1 MAWLSVQYV
10 PCLFWKIS
18 KGLLIDESLLQL
30 NALGR
35 GSPEKDP
42 LSSGIHAATP
52 APSGSL
58 WSSTR
63 SNSPRRALLSSNP
76 LRWILRSAARLYF
89 FSCFSS
95 LLFHLSCL
103 LSILFLLLSSSLTS
117 SLHCL
122 LPAVTGMLKVAKMLR
137 MQRKCALTFYSTN
150 YPAKEMFWNQHRSV
164 LFKMQ

>member
-1 MAWLSVQYV
+1 MAWLSVKYA
-10 PCLFWKIS
+10 PCLFWIV
-18 KGLLIDESLLQL
+18 KGFADWWEFASAKLLEEAPPKRTPHPPESTPPLPPH
-30 NALGR
+30 LGPF
-35 GSPEKDP
+35 GPP
-42 LSSGIHAATP
+42 P
-52 APSGSL
+52 APTHPGVPFCL
-58 WSSTR
+58 PT
-63 SNSPRRALLSSNP
+63 

-117 SLHCL
+117 ALHCL

-137 MQRKCALTFYSTN
+137 MQRKNALTFYSTN
-150 YPAKEMFWNQHRSV
+150 YPAKEMCWDQHRSV

>member
-1 MAWLSVQYV
+1 MASWHDYLLVKYV

-35 GSPEKDP
+35 GPESTPP
-42 LSSGIHAATP
+42 LPPHLGPFGPPP
-52 APSGSL
+52 APTHPGVPFCLPTPSAGSSAPPPAYT
-58 WSSTR
+58 SSPV
-63 SNSPRRALLSSNP
+63 SPPS
-76 LRWILRSAARLYF
+76 
-89 FSCFSS
+89 
-95 LLFHLSCL
+95 FHLSCL

-122 LPAVTGMLKVAKMLR
+122 LPAVTGMLKVAKMVR